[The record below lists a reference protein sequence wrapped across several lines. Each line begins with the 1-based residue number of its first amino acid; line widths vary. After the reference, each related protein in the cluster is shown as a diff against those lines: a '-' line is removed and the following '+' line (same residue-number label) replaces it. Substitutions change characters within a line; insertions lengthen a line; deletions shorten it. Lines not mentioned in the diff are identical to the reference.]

1 MRSLYSAYHA
11 RVQGLD
17 ELAMCVMRLRY
28 KLAHEPDIPNQNYII
43 TPGRLQVTKMSLQS
57 DRIVAVGELKN
68 KESQLSYLKNL
79 TEVQTRHDGVNPDT
93 CPICV
98 TQLGTEWAVFKCGHC
113 FCLACVAE
121 LQNSAT
127 RVKGEAG
134 FKCPYCRLFT
144 RTRVVLFR
152 SGEGDCGDSSC
163 SETRWSFLLHRTYRR
178 GARYVDPVVS
188 TQVLTHVGI
197 DERKLLFDV
206 AHSSK
211 HQQL

>member
-1 MRSLYSAYHA
+1 MDVLGEAKEHLKYLKLLKKEYEHMRSLYSAYHA

-57 DRIVAVGELKN
+57 DRIVAVGELKK

-79 TEVQTRHDGVNPDT
+79 TEVQTQHDGVNPDT

-127 RVKGEAG
+127 RVKGEVG

-144 RTRVVLFR
+144 RTKDISSVVTKQKSCEGFGFGLF
-152 SGEGDCGDSSC
+152 GLFGFGL
-163 SETRWSFLLHRTYRR
+163 FGFGLF
-178 GARYVDPVVS
+178 GF
-188 TQVLTHVGI
+188 
-197 DERKLLFDV
+197 KL
-206 AHSSK
+206 
-211 HQQL
+211 